1 MKQIITSPQRDRI
14 SRRNRYS
21 KIILIPI
28 LFYRNEEQKQ
38 FETFDWIKLPR
49 PNPPEK
55 ATSKSKF
62 HIFFL
67 EFKNLQKIS
76 AEFRLERKRS
86 SPFLNHPRDLP
97 PSPPPPL
104 QHHQQCKKIA
114 RHRKTPWNLS
124 NFCLKRND
132 PAEGGMRE
140 QTSKARG
147 WLGARKADGP
157 LHPQSYYNRSS
168 ESLLKRVYTGLG
180 VDSGRPSWSLVS
192 AQLRSFVPSLVQR
205 PRLYIYTCSYRQ
217 CVHTRTPSYTQ

>member
-97 PSPPPPL
+97 PSPLPPSSTTSSAR
-104 QHHQQCKKIA
+104 KSRGTG
-114 RHRKTPWNLS
+114 RHREIYQISVSSVTIRRRVGCEN
-124 NFCLKRND
+124 RRRRR
-132 PAEGGMRE
+132 GGGWVRE
-140 QTSKARG
+140 RRTGRYI
-147 WLGARKADGP
+147 RKAIITARA
-157 LHPQSYYNRSS
+157 N
-168 ESLLKRVYTGLG
+168 
-180 VDSGRPSWSLVS
+180 
-192 AQLRSFVPSLVQR
+192 
-205 PRLYIYTCSYRQ
+205 LY
-217 CVHTRTPSYTQ
+217 